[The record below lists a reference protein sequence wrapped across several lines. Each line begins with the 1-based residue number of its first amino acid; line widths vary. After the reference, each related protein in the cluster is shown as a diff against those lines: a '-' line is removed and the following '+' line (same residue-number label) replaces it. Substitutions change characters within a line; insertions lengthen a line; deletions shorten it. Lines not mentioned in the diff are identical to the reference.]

1 MQQTKNVDVNTN
13 ISETKNSMERIKQNR
28 RIALFSFWSLNQSE
42 AVKKK
47 KIQKILN
54 NQLIKKI
61 GNKQKMLMLIAVLV
75 RRKIVWQG

>member
-1 MQQTKNVDVNTN
+1 MK
-13 ISETKNSMERIKQNR
+13 RIKQNR

>member
-13 ISETKNSMERIKQNR
+13 ISEKKNSMEKIKQNR
-28 RIALFSFWSLNQSE
+28 RIALFLFWSLNQSE